1 MASTS
6 SFSGSRSADPDDGW
20 GPATSFRSATAD
32 QHSAPPDRPALP
44 RERGRGSGRAPGS
57 APGRA
62 PDRPGSDRR
71 ASDPSHDA
79 YWSRPDDLPPAR
91 SAGSA
96 RERLAAVLPSGRAE
110 RQRGLPAWG
119 ALLVLLAIA
128 GVGGA
133 IDMLSGTSVR
143 GWFNIGIIVASIVA
157 ILVVRRSGMFPIV
170 IAPPIVYS
178 VASGLTLYIRSGGLH
193 DRKVLIDSA
202 ANWLVYGFPAIAA
215 ATAAVLIIAGIR
227 MIIRK

>member
-1 MASTS
+1 VASTGYY
-6 SFSGSRSADPDDGW
+6 GSRSTDPEDGW
-20 GPATSFRSATAD
+20 GPATSFRSATAA
-32 QHSAPPDRPALP
+32 QQQAAPARPALP
-44 RERGRGSGRAPGS
+44 R
-57 APGRA
+57 
-62 PDRPGSDRR
+62 DRSRDASRR
-71 ASDPSHDA
+71 TSDPAQDA
-79 YWSRPDDLPPAR
+79 YWSQSDDLPPAQA
-91 SAGSA
+91 AGSA
-96 RERLAAVLPSGRAE
+96 RDRLAQVLPSRRAE
-110 RQRGLPAWG
+110 PQRGLPAWG

-133 IDMLSGTSVR
+133 IDMISGTSVR

-157 ILVVRRSGMFPIV
+157 ILIVRRSGMFPIV

-178 VASGLTLYIRSGGLH
+178 LASGITLYIRSGGLD

>member
-1 MASTS
+1 VASTS
-6 SFSGSRSADPDDGW
+6 SFYGSRSADPDDGW
-20 GPATSFRSATAD
+20 GPARSYGSAT
-32 QHSAPPDRPALP
+32 SAQQQPASPALP
-44 RERGRGSGRAPGS
+44 RDRARS
-57 APGRA
+57 
-62 PDRPGSDRR
+62 RR
-71 ASDPSHDA
+71 AADAADDPAQDA
-79 YWSRPDDLPPAR
+79 YWARPDDPVPSAAR
-91 SAGSA
+91 GSA
-96 RERLAAVLPSGRAE
+96 RDRLSAALPRGAE
-110 RQRGLPAWG
+110 RQRGLPSWA

-128 GVGGA
+128 GLGGT
-133 IDMLSGTSVR
+133 IDMISGTSVR

-157 ILVVRRSGMFPIV
+157 ILIVRRSGMFPIV

-178 VASGLTLYIRSGGLH
+178 LASGLTLYIRSGGLN

>member
-1 MASTS
+1 VASTS
-6 SFSGSRSADPDDGW
+6 GFYGSRSSDPEEDW
-20 GPATSFRSATAD
+20 GPATSFRSATAA
-32 QHSAPPDRPALP
+32 QHSPPAHPALP
-44 RERGRGSGRAPGS
+44 RDRGRTGGRS
-57 APGRA
+57 ASA
-62 PDRPGSDRR
+62 
-71 ASDPSHDA
+71 DPSSDA
-79 YWSRPDDLPPAR
+79 YWSGSDDFA
-91 SAGSA
+91 SEHAAGSA
-96 RERLAAVLPSGRAE
+96 RDRLAAVLPSRGGE
-110 RQRGLPAWG
+110 PQRGLPAWG

-128 GVGGA
+128 GLGGA

-143 GWFNIGIIVASIVA
+143 GWFNVGIIVASIVA

-178 VASGLTLYIRSGGLH
+178 VASGVTLYIRSGGLD

>member
-6 SFSGSRSADPDDGW
+6 SFHGARSGDPEDGWSPARSFGSASRATSTTGPPPAHAALPRDRARSGSRAPGRLDPTQDAYWAQPDD
-20 GPATSFRSATAD
+20 SRSAR
-32 QHSAPPDRPALP
+32 DRPADVVPP
-44 RERGRGSGRAPGS
+44 RPKE
-57 APGRA
+57 
-62 PDRPGSDRR
+62 D
-71 ASDPSHDA
+71 
-79 YWSRPDDLPPAR
+79 
-91 SAGSA
+91 
-96 RERLAAVLPSGRAE
+96 
-110 RQRGLPAWG
+110 QRGLPAWG

-133 IDMLSGTSVR
+133 IDMISGTSVR
-143 GWFNIGIIVASIVA
+143 GWFNVGIVVASIVA
-157 ILVVRRSGMFPIV
+157 ILLVRRRGMFPVV

-178 VASGLTLYIRSGGLH
+178 VASGLTLYVRSGGLD

-227 MIIRK
+227 LMIRK